1 MKQSDYE
8 VKVIPKSDLKEEDLI
23 FIKNKILEFAN
34 KFDMVLK
41 KDGITY
47 CKRQPHKKYED
58 IPAGTK
64 FYFKLKKFDEYLLLL
79 EYFSYAEGDINGRI
93 IRSRN

>member
-1 MKQSDYE
+1 MSNYE
-8 VKVIPKSDLKEEDLI
+8 VKVMPKFDLSEKDSV
-23 FIKNKILEFAN
+23 FIKNKELAYEFN
-34 KFDMVLK
+34 RIVQ

-47 CKRQPHKKYED
+47 SKRKPYKKYED
-58 IPAGTK
+58 IPSGTK
-64 FYFKLKKFDEYLLLL
+64 FYFKLKKFQKYLLLL